1 MLQDSSFIFSFA
13 PLGPKSSS
21 EFLLKSLSS
30 PWDAVGTSPAQK
42 LTGRLLRAEV
52 GLTARGLLEGN
63 SGTSSHPGSPKFHFH
78 SLSLL
83 IGFLDGVL
91 CKKSEILCTKK
102 SRSFRLAKKKVIL
115 LLVLM
120 DRGLGKTLELS
131 AFSTIVTRNVHLVEW
146 CPQRAVCVSIQ
157 ALILGQPESGTVA
170 FIFGSSIKVSFQCRD
185 VLQRLPGLWEGLV
198 L

>member
-1 MLQDSSFIFSFA
+1 M
-13 PLGPKSSS
+13 GPKSSS

-30 PWDAVGTSPAQK
+30 PCEAVGTSPAQK
-42 LTGRLLRAEV
+42 LTGRLLRADV
-52 GLTARGLLEGN
+52 GLAASGLLEGN
-63 SGTSSHPGSPKFHFH
+63 SGTSWTTERKASELRQPPSSANGLTKRHHLLVTSTEHRAPLTHCKEHHSGKLTNAPPSYFLSTSQPGSAKFHFH

-83 IGFLDGVL
+83 HDFLDGVL

-131 AFSTIVTRNVHLVEW
+131 AFSTIVT
-146 CPQRAVCVSIQ
+146 
-157 ALILGQPESGTVA
+157 
-170 FIFGSSIKVSFQCRD
+170 
-185 VLQRLPGLWEGLV
+185 
-198 L
+198 